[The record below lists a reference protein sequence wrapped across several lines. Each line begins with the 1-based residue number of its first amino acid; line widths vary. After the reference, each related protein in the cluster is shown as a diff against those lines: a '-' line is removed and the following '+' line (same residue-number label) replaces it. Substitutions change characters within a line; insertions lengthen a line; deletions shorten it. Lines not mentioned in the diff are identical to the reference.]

1 MTFELINFNG
11 FNDSV
16 IFNNNINWDYELA
29 NEWGDVAVKA
39 QKLFEKQTEKKIEPS
54 DDNSSLF
61 AEEGSQNGEVKE
73 VREFLTK
80 ETESSMGMSQ
90 NGDDTKVKKRINT
103 RVKLEELEE
112 YVKNEICN
120 EGIES
125 VLNF

>member
-11 FNDSV
+11 FSDSV

-29 NEWGDVAVKA
+29 NEWGDVAVQA
-39 QKLFEKQTEKKIEPS
+39 QKLFEKQTEKKIEQS

-80 ETESSMGMSQ
+80 ETQSSAGMSQ
-90 NGDDTKVKKRINT
+90 NGDDIKIKKRLNTKVR
-103 RVKLEELEE
+103 LEELED
-112 YVKNEICN
+112 YVKNEI
-120 EGIES
+120 
-125 VLNF
+125 